1 MKLPRMRWL
10 IAFSLKHNRKLSD
23 VLNMTNEEVTLYRA
37 YEQTQDPDYVAAYQA
52 EAERELQASLSPDD
66 RMKYI
71 RGKLSRQQRA

>member
-10 IAFSLKHNRKLSD
+10 IAFSLKHNRNLSD
-23 VLNMTNEEVTLYRA
+23 VLNMSNEEVTLFQA

-52 EAERELQASLSPDD
+52 EAERELKASLSPDD

-71 RGKLSRQQRA
+71 RSKMSKQRRT